1 MIVPSTL
8 LQRKSILI
16 GVDRMKKIHTQIE
29 TELIAS
35 DDGKHTYEVIKRLSG
50 VEGESGY
57 LISLYPTRNET
68 NIFSNDSTLNH
79 IVSHMSELGF
89 NELHLINLF
98 SMVVSTK
105 ISSKG
110 LKGDEENMK
119 YIENLMKESD
129 FKKCKFIVAWGN
141 SMVSSKAV
149 QLSKL
154 NIFNLYKKHCPKNK
168 IYQLTTVGKVLES
181 DVAPHPL
188 YLGIRA
194 NNAVWGLKEFKLSD
208 NTTVKEIVKSKKK
221 S

>member
-1 MIVPSTL
+1 
-8 LQRKSILI
+8 
-16 GVDRMKKIHTQIE
+16 MKIIHVQTE

-35 DDGKHTYEVIKRLSG
+35 DDGKYTYEVIKRLSG
-50 VEGESGY
+50 AEGESGY

-105 ISSKG
+105 ISSRG
-110 LKGDEENMK
+110 LSVDEDNMK
-119 YIENLMKESD
+119 YIEKLMKEPD

-141 SMVSSKAV
+141 SMVTSKAV
-149 QLSKL
+149 QLSKI
-154 NIFNLYKKHCPKNK
+154 NVFNLYKKHCPKNR
-168 IYQLTTVGKVLES
+168 IYQLTTVGRVLDS
-181 DVAPHPL
+181 DIAPHPL

-194 NNAVWGLKEFKLSD
+194 NNSVWGLKEFKITE
-208 NTTVKEIVKSKKK
+208 NVEKNKIEVIKPKAKKK
-221 S
+221 

>member
-1 MIVPSTL
+1 MNT
-8 LQRKSILI
+8 LI
-16 GVDRMKKIHTQIE
+16 GVDEMKRIHTQVE

-68 NIFSNDSTLNH
+68 NLFSNDSTLNH

-110 LKGDEENMK
+110 LAVDEDNMK
-119 YIENLMKESD
+119 YIDKLMKEPD
-129 FKKCKFIVAWGN
+129 FKKRKFIVAWGN
-141 SMVSSKAV
+141 SMVTSKAV

-154 NIFNLYKKHCPKNK
+154 NVFNLYKKHCPKNR
-168 IYQLTTVGKVLES
+168 IYQLTTVGRVLES

-194 NNAVWGLKEFKLSD
+194 KNTVWGLKEFKITDSI
-208 NTTVKEIVKSKKK
+208 TTVKEVVKAKKK

>member
-1 MIVPSTL
+1 MNT
-8 LQRKSILI
+8 LI
-16 GVDRMKKIHTQIE
+16 GVDEMKRIHTQVE

-35 DDGKHTYEVIKRLSG
+35 DDRKHTYEVIKRLSG

-105 ISSKG
+105 ISSRG
-110 LKGDEENMK
+110 LSVDEDNMK
-119 YIENLMKESD
+119 YIEKLMKEPD

-141 SMVSSKAV
+141 SMVTSKAV
-149 QLSKL
+149 QLSKI
-154 NIFNLYKKHCPKNK
+154 NVFNLYKKYCPKNK
-168 IYQLTTVGKVLES
+168 IYQLTTVGRILES

-194 NNAVWGLKEFKLSD
+194 NNSVWGLKEFKITE
-208 NTTVKEIVKSKKK
+208 NVEKNKIEVIKPKAKKK
-221 S
+221 

>member
-1 MIVPSTL
+1 
-8 LQRKSILI
+8 
-16 GVDRMKKIHTQIE
+16 MKRIHTQVE

-68 NIFSNDSTLNH
+68 NLFSNDSTLNH

-110 LKGDEENMK
+110 LTVDEDNMN
-119 YIENLMKESD
+119 YIEKLMKESD
-129 FKKCKFIVAWGN
+129 FKKRKFIVAWGN
-141 SMVSSKAV
+141 SMVTSKAV

-154 NIFNLYKKHCPKNK
+154 NVFNLYKKHCPKNR
-168 IYQLTTVGKVLES
+168 IYQLTTVGRVLES

-194 NNAVWGLKEFKLSD
+194 NNSVWGLKEFKITE
-208 NTTVKEIVKSKKK
+208 NVEKNKIEVIKPKAKKK
-221 S
+221 

>member
-1 MIVPSTL
+1 
-8 LQRKSILI
+8 
-16 GVDRMKKIHTQIE
+16 MKRIHTQVE

-68 NIFSNDSTLNH
+68 NLFSNDSTLNH

-110 LKGDEENMK
+110 LIVDEDNMK
-119 YIENLMKESD
+119 YIDKLMKEPD
-129 FKKCKFIVAWGN
+129 FKKRKFIVAWGN
-141 SMVSSKAV
+141 SMVTSKAV

-154 NIFNLYKKHCPKNK
+154 NVFNRYKKHCPKNR
-168 IYQLTTVGKVLES
+168 IYQLTTVGRVLES

-194 NNAVWGLKEFKLSD
+194 NNAVWGLKEFKITDS
-208 NTTVKEIVKSKKK
+208 NTTVKEVVKSKKK

>member
-1 MIVPSTL
+1 MNT
-8 LQRKSILI
+8 LI
-16 GVDRMKKIHTQIE
+16 GVDEMKRIHTQVE

-68 NIFSNDSTLNH
+68 NLFSNDSTLNH

-110 LKGDEENMK
+110 LTVDEDNMN
-119 YIENLMKESD
+119 YIEKLMKESD
-129 FKKCKFIVAWGN
+129 FKKRKFIVAWGN
-141 SMVSSKAV
+141 SMVTSKAV

-154 NIFNLYKKHCPKNK
+154 NVFNLYKKHCPKNR
-168 IYQLTTVGKVLES
+168 IYQLTTVGRVLES

-194 NNAVWGLKEFKLSD
+194 NNSVWGLKEFKITE
-208 NTTVKEIVKSKKK
+208 NVEKNKIEVIKPKAKKK
-221 S
+221 

>member
-1 MIVPSTL
+1 
-8 LQRKSILI
+8 
-16 GVDRMKKIHTQIE
+16 MKRIHTQVE

-68 NIFSNDSTLNH
+68 NLFSNDSTLNH

-110 LKGDEENMK
+110 LAVDEDNMK
-119 YIENLMKESD
+119 YIDKLMKEPD
-129 FKKCKFIVAWGN
+129 FKKRKFIVAWGN
-141 SMVSSKAV
+141 SMVTSKAV

-154 NIFNLYKKHCPKNK
+154 NVFNLYKKHCPKNR
-168 IYQLTTVGKVLES
+168 IYQLTTVGRVLES

-194 NNAVWGLKEFKLSD
+194 KNTVWGLKEFKITDSI
-208 NTTVKEIVKSKKK
+208 TTVKEVVKAKKK

>member
-1 MIVPSTL
+1 MNT
-8 LQRKSILI
+8 LI
-16 GVDRMKKIHTQIE
+16 GVDEMKRIHTQVE

-68 NIFSNDSTLNH
+68 NLFSNDSTLNH

-110 LKGDEENMK
+110 LIVDEDNMK
-119 YIENLMKESD
+119 YIDKLMKEPD
-129 FKKCKFIVAWGN
+129 FKKRKFIVAWGN
-141 SMVSSKAV
+141 SMVTSKAV

-154 NIFNLYKKHCPKNK
+154 NVFNRYKKHCPKNR
-168 IYQLTTVGKVLES
+168 IYQLTTVGRVLES

-194 NNAVWGLKEFKLSD
+194 NNAVWGLKEFKITDS
-208 NTTVKEIVKSKKK
+208 NTTVKEVVKSKKK